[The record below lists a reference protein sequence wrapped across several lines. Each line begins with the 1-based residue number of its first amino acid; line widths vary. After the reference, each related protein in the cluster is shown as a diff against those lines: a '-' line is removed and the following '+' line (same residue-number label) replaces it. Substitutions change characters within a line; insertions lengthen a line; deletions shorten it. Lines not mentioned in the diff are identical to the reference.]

1 MIDTREIKDSLYE
14 QFARVA
20 KAVASPKRIE
30 LLDLLCQGERSVDV
44 LAGAANMTVK
54 NTSAQLKELRLARLV
69 DTRKEGTRVYYRL
82 ADDSVCDLY
91 FMLRDIARDRLAEVN
106 QIARDYFDA
115 RDELE
120 PIGRDDLLR
129 RAQAG
134 DVVVLDVRPT
144 EEYAAG
150 HIPGSMSVPLTDLED
165 QMQQLPSGV
174 DVVAY
179 CRGPYCVMAPE
190 AITRLRAAGF
200 TALRLEGGFPE
211 WRRAG
216 LPVATGAK
224 EA

>member
-1 MIDTREIKDSLYE
+1 
-14 QFARVA
+14 
-20 KAVASPKRIE
+20 
-30 LLDLLCQGERSVDV
+30 
-44 LAGAANMTVK
+44 
-54 NTSAQLKELRLARLV
+54 V

-144 EEYAAG
+144 EEYTAG
-150 HIPGSMSVPLTDLED
+150 HIPGSMSVPLTDLEEH
-165 QMQQLPSGV
+165 MQQLPAGV